1 MLRYC
6 VGRILILIPTLLLVI
21 FVTFL
26 LGYLGPVDPVMIIA
40 RDNAARGIYFTPEE
54 IADLRHQYGLDRPFL
69 AQFGTY
75 LNNLL
80 HGSFGYSYRDAAPV
94 LPRIIGALPVSGSLA
109 LGAMLILIL
118 FGIPLGFLAA
128 RFHNTLIDYLIVGG
142 SLFLNAVPV
151 YVLVP
156 VSLII
161 FVLWL
166 DLMTVPRGWKGILHP
181 HFVLAAALMSLRT
194 LAVVIRQTRAGMLDV
209 LANDYIRTARAKGL
223 REIRVM
229 TRHVLRN
236 SLIPVVTQLGLM
248 VDDFMWGAVFIDLA
262 FNLPGLGRLFEQGLS
277 SRDFNFIYG
286 VVIFTAFLTM
296 IINLLIDLLYPL
308 LDPRV
313 MYD

>member
-1 MLRYC
+1 MLRYF
-6 VGRILILIPTLLLVI
+6 VGRIFILIPTLLIVLFI
-21 FVTFL
+21 TFL
-26 LGYLGPVDPVMIIA
+26 LGYLGPVDPVMIMA
-40 RDNAARGIYFTPEE
+40 RENAARGIYYTPAQ

-69 AQFGTY
+69 VQFGTY
-75 LNNLL
+75 LDNLRQ
-80 HGSFGYSYRDAAPV
+80 GSFGYSYRDASPV
-94 LPRIIGALPVSGSLA
+94 LPRIIAALPVSGSIA
-109 LGAMLILIL
+109 LGAMVILVVL
-118 FGIPLGFLAA
+118 GIPLGILAA
-128 RFHNTLIDYLIVGG
+128 RFHNTIVDYVIVGG

-156 VSLII
+156 VSLSV

-166 DLMTVPRGWKGILHP
+166 DLMTVPRGWKGVFHP
-181 HFVLAAALMSLRT
+181 HFFLAAALMSLRT
-194 LAVVIRQTRAGMLDV
+194 LAVVIRQTRAGMLEV
-209 LANDYIRTARAKGL
+209 LANDYVRTARAKGL
-223 REIRVM
+223 PELRVM

-313 MYD
+313 AYD

>member
-1 MLRYC
+1 MLRYF
-6 VGRILILIPTLLLVI
+6 VGRILILIPTLLIVL

-40 RDNAARGIYFTPEE
+40 RDNAARGIYFTPAQ

-69 AQFGTY
+69 VQFGTY

-80 HGSFGYSYRDAAPV
+80 HGNFGYSYRDAAPV
-94 LPRIIGALPVSGSLA
+94 LPRIIAALPVSGSLA
-109 LGAMLILIL
+109 LGAMVILIVL
-118 FGIPLGFLAA
+118 GIPLGILAA

-156 VSLII
+156 VSLIV

-166 DLMTVPRGWKGILHP
+166 DLMTVPRGWKGVFHP

-209 LANDYIRTARAKGL
+209 LANDYVRTARAKGL

-262 FNLPGLGRLFEQGLS
+262 FNLPGLGRLFEQGLG

-296 IINLLIDLLYPL
+296 LINLLIDLLYPL

>member
-1 MLRYC
+1 MLRYF
-6 VGRILILIPTLLLVI
+6 VGRIFILIPTLLIVL
-21 FVTFL
+21 FLTFL
-26 LGYLGPVDPVMIIA
+26 LGYLGPVDPVMILA
-40 RDNAARGIYFTPEE
+40 RENAARGIYFTPEE

-69 AQFGTY
+69 VQFGTY

-94 LPRIIGALPVSGSLA
+94 LPRIIAALPVSGSLA
-109 LGAMLILIL
+109 LGAMVILVVL
-118 FGIPLGFLAA
+118 GIPLGILAA
-128 RFHNTLIDYLIVGG
+128 RFHNTVIDYMIVGG

-151 YVLVP
+151 YVLIP
-156 VSLII
+156 VSLIV

-166 DLMTVPRGWKGILHP
+166 DLMTVPRGWKGVFHP
-181 HFVLAAALMSLRT
+181 HFVLAAALLSLRT

-209 LANDYIRTARAKGL
+209 LANDYVRTARAKGL
-223 REIRVM
+223 RESRVM

-262 FNLPGLGRLFEQGLS
+262 FNLPGLGRLFEQGLG

-313 MYD
+313 VYD